1 MMRTIKTYS
10 ELIKLPTFEDRFD
23 YLKLNGIVCDV
34 TFGAKR
40 YLNQVFYR
48 SKEWKRIRRDIII
61 RDNGCDLGVEGFDI
75 HSNIYIH
82 HMVPITE
89 DDIYE
94 HTKYLTNPEY
104 LICASHRTHNAI
116 HYGDVNQVTSI
127 PIARTPYDTCP
138 WRK

>member
-89 DDIYE
+89 E
-94 HTKYLTNPEY
+94 E
-104 LICASHRTHNAI
+104 R
-116 HYGDVNQVTSI
+116 
-127 PIARTPYDTCP
+127 
-138 WRK
+138 